1 MRCVAS
7 GRAVGVVP
15 PVHWNPNVYITP
27 GLKPRSVV
35 SAELIAATAKGS
47 MPQAVHS
54 GALIPATAIA
64 AIGVLR
70 AWPRLRMAQNNN
82 GASALRLICTYLAV
96 EPSALPE
103 SDELVSSPI
112 APAAVAK

>member
-1 MRCVAS
+1 MR
-7 GRAVGVVP
+7 
-15 PVHWNPNVYITP
+15 
-27 GLKPRSVV
+27 
-35 SAELIAATAKGS
+35 
-47 MPQAVHS
+47 QAVHR

-70 AWPRLRMAQNNN
+70 AWPRLRIAQNTN
-82 GASALRLICTYLAV
+82 GASAFKLICTYLAV

-112 APAAVAK
+112 APAAVEKYTGSDTVLVNRPVDPPMINEPKLYLFPCPVVSSRVALA